1 MVQAL
6 GVNGMGQSLIAA
18 FRSMKH
24 DPIPRRGGDDLPG
37 REIAS
42 ELAAKL
48 ARAGIEVISVTA
60 EEPWWAIR
68 VDEQGRGVEVLV
80 YIFSPHEDRSMAVW
94 HVSVP
99 SDESS
104 FFGLF
109 SKPES
114 PARALLVGS
123 VKAALSEVQHV
134 YDIKWSRGD

>member
-1 MVQAL
+1 
-6 GVNGMGQSLIAA
+6 MGQSHIAA
-18 FRSMKH
+18 FRSMTL
-24 DPIPRRGGDDLPG
+24 DPVPRRGGDDLPG
-37 REIAS
+37 GKIAS
-42 ELAAKL
+42 DLAAKL
-48 ARAGIEVISVTA
+48 AHAGIEIISVTP

-68 VDEQGRGVEVLV
+68 LAEQGRGVDVLV
-80 YIFSPHEDRSMAVW
+80 YIFSPHEDRSLAVW

-123 VKAALSEVQHV
+123 VKAALSEVRHV
-134 YDIKWSRGD
+134 CDIKWSRGD